1 MGEWVELTSR
11 NDRAKVW
18 VNLGGVQA
26 IIKEAGGS
34 KVLFE
39 GRELHVVEAPE
50 VIMTRRL
57 DALRGPTSSTA
68 D

>member
-1 MGEWVELTSR
+1 MSEWVELTSR

-18 VNLGGVQA
+18 VNLGAVQA

-39 GRELHVVEAPE
+39 GRELHLVEAPE

-57 DALRGPTSSTA
+57 DALRSSSRGDT